1 MTRIEPGGLHRTCR
15 NIRAS
20 ILRMA
25 HHGGTPHVSPALSC
39 VELLAGL
46 YYSVLRIDPE
56 HPDSPGRDRFLLSK
70 GHACMAQYA
79 TLCERG
85 FFPRHLLDQY
95 ATDGGALAEHP
106 SPGCAPGIEAATGS
120 LGHGLSIGAGL
131 ALAAKLRHKD
141 YRTFVLLSDGE
152 CNEGSVWEAAIFAR
166 RYELDNLIAIVDY
179 NKWSAMDRTD
189 TFLEPF
195 AAKWEAFGW
204 ATAEIDGHDL
214 DAVTTALGA
223 APLQAGRPTA
233 FIAHTVKGKG
243 VSFMENDLEWHY
255 KTPTCADLKRAI
267 AEIEEFNGTPL
278 FASRL

>member
-1 MTRIEPGGLHRTCR
+1 
-15 NIRAS
+15 
-20 ILRMA
+20 MA
-25 HHGGTPHVSPALSC
+25 HNGGTPHVSPAFSC

-56 HPDSPGRDRFLLSK
+56 HPDSPGRDRFILSK
-70 GHACMAQYA
+70 GHACMAHYA

-85 FFPRHLLDQY
+85 FFPRRLLDQY
-95 ATDGGALAEHP
+95 AVDGGALAEHP
-106 SPGCAPGIEAATGS
+106 GPGCAPGIEAATGS
-120 LGHGLSIGAGL
+120 LGHGLSIGTGL
-131 ALAAKLRHKD
+131 ALAAKLQRKD

-166 RYELDNLIAIVDY
+166 RYALDNLIAIVDY

-189 TFLEPF
+189 SFLEPF
-195 AAKWEAFGW
+195 AAKWESFGW

-223 APLQAGRPTA
+223 APLRAGRPTA

-255 KTPTCADLKRAI
+255 KTPTGADLKRAI
-267 AEIEEFNGTPL
+267 AEIEEFARTPVI
-278 FASRL
+278 ASQP